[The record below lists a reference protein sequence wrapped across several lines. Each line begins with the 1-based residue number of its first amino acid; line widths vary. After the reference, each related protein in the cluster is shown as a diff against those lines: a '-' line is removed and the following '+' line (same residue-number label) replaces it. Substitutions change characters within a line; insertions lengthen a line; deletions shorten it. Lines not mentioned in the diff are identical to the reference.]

1 MWVKS
6 TESVMT
12 TINIAFTHP
21 FAKAPKYTF
30 GEQVAIKSN
39 CNPKQWATGQVT
51 GLRLDYDSNDSWN
64 YTVVLDYP
72 QGFCEEFIEE
82 DLAAVDELV
91 CSKL

>member
-1 MWVKS
+1 M
-6 TESVMT
+6 SVI
-12 TINIAFTHP
+12 TIRFTH
-21 FAKAPKYTF
+21 FSAQQPKYTF

-39 CNPKQWATGQVT
+39 CDRKKWATGKVT
-51 GLRLDYDSNDSWN
+51 GLRLDDYSTNIWN

-82 DLAAVDELV
+82 DLAAVDELL

>member
-1 MWVKS
+1 VN
-6 TESVMT
+6 
-12 TINIAFTHP
+12 TINITFTHP

-39 CNPKQWATGQVT
+39 CNPKKWTIGKVT
-51 GLRLDYDSNDSWN
+51 GLQLDYDSNDTWN

-72 QGFCEEFIEE
+72 QGFCEEFTEE
-82 DLAAVDELV
+82 DLAAVDELL